1 MHYVAV
7 INGVECQVEISE
19 TSPDVFRVLIDGRP
33 VDVDAREISP
43 STLSLIID
51 DKGYNVEYERTQE
64 GSGINMLVRG
74 HIAQVDV
81 VDLRTMRLRKAQA
94 NAGVMDGPAQI
105 TAPMP
110 GKVVAVLVEEGAHV
124 EAGAGLVVVEAMK
137 MENELRAPK
146 AGTVV
151 RLCASVGTPVESG
164 ALLCVVE

>member
-7 INGVECQVEISE
+7 IDGVECQVEIVES
-19 TSPDVFRVLIDGRP
+19 SPDVFRLVIDGRV

-43 STLSLIID
+43 STLSLIIEN
-51 DKGYNVEYERTQE
+51 KGYNVEYERAQE

-74 HIAQVDV
+74 HIARVDV

-94 NAGVMDGPAQI
+94 SAGAMDGPAHI
-105 TAPMP
+105 KAPMP

-137 MENELRAPK
+137 MENELKAPR
-146 AGTVV
+146 AGTVAKLSAV
-151 RLCASVGTPVESG
+151 VGNPVESG